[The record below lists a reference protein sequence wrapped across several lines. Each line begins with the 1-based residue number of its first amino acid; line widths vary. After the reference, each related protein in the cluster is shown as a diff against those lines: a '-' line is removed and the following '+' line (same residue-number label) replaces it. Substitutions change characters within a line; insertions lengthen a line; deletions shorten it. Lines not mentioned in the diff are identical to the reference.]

1 LGWRKGSESVE
12 QGKVSLMC
20 LYQGVVCCM
29 CWGLFILKIQWGLTK
44 SKSHFP
50 NKLKVFGF
58 SIHEDIT
65 MEEEEEL
72 LIHDDIED
80 STTKVSSASPS
91 VSLNFHFRA
100 TRCHVG
106 GCVSVVWC
114 LGVRKERIKKKD
126 E

>member
-1 LGWRKGSESVE
+1 MTLDNPKVEVQLVKLDFHGHDLSSV
-12 QGKVSLMC
+12 
-20 LYQGVVCCM
+20 
-29 CWGLFILKIQWGLTK
+29 GLEEG
-44 SKSHFP
+44 
-50 NKLKVFGF
+50 
-58 SIHEDIT
+58 IHEDIT

-91 VSLNFHFRA
+91 VSLNFHFR
-100 TRCHVG
+100 TTGCHVG